1 MKVLIT
7 FALANEFAPWRKLR
21 HFQRVSVNQ
30 WDHTYTATI
39 AECDVRVALTG
50 VGQFAVQRS
59 LAHVFNG
66 CPDFCIAAGLS
77 GSLKPANA
85 PGDVLVAR
93 AVADIA
99 GSRTVQSD
107 AALVARAGAV
117 SAKVVDRFLV
127 SDHVVSTAREKAALA
142 ASGDAVDME
151 SFYVLAAAWQRGV
164 RAVAIRAISDASD
177 SNLPL
182 DFDRIFSERGDVSVP
197 KVLGQIVRSPGRLPG
212 LLKLANES
220 ERAAYSLARFLDAY
234 IQQIEAGPWDE
245 LAKAEA
251 LAI

>member
-7 FALANEFAPWRKLR
+7 FALANEFAPWRRLR
-21 HFQRVSVNQ
+21 RFVRASADG
-30 WDHTYTATI
+30 WDRIYTATVG
-39 AECDVRVALTG
+39 ECAVRVVLTG
-50 VGQFAVQRS
+50 AGRFAVQRS
-59 LAHVFNG
+59 LANAFDAS
-66 CPDFCIAAGLS
+66 PDFCIAAGLS
-77 GSLKPANA
+77 GGLKPAYA
-85 PGDVLVAR
+85 PGDVLVAP
-93 AVADIA
+93 AVGDVA
-99 GSRTVQSD
+99 GSRVIQSD
-107 AALVARAGAV
+107 GGLVARAGAAG
-117 SAKVVDRFLV
+117 AKVVDKFLV
-127 SDHVVSTAREKAALA
+127 SERVISTAQEKAALA